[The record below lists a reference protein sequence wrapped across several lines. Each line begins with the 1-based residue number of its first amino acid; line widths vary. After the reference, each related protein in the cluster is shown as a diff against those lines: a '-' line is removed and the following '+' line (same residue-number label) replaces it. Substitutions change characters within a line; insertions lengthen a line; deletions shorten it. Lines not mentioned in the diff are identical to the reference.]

1 MSLQWTGG
9 TGEVVRVSAALSQA
23 VPQPP
28 NAFPMRP
35 LPLVQEVIY
44 FKCPCSREQLILKP
58 PISSAPVSYPSPGR
72 WVVRK
77 CQVLQQTYGLPEILQ
92 GKDIK
97 SKVRSRSTWLESH
110 IRESRKGSLQGTPGR
125 GHPSAYWVSM
135 YLPGPD
141 SGQLPGL

>member
-1 MSLQWTGG
+1 M
-9 TGEVVRVSAALSQA
+9 VRVSAALSQA

-44 FKCPCSREQLILKP
+44 FKCPCSREQLILEP

-77 CQVLQQTYGLPEILQ
+77 RQVLQQSYGVPEVLQ
-92 GKDIK
+92 GKDTK
-97 SKVRSRSTWLESH
+97 SKVRSRSTWL
-110 IRESRKGSLQGTPGR
+110 GSLQGTPGR

-141 SGQLPGL
+141 SGQLPRL